1 MKFSFKI
8 LAILSLL
15 SIILT
20 QCKDDDANIFR
31 AYAEGKF
38 TFPDAK
44 FLGEPIHLVVD
55 KKIIAETLPK
65 QSGSFVLAGPYEKG
79 AYKLQ
84 LKSFKIKSFVTETAG
99 CKISADSLS
108 IEIPDGVTY
117 VIFNDITLK

>member
-8 LAILSLL
+8 LSVIGWMCVLF
-15 SIILT
+15 T

-31 AYAEGKF
+31 AYVEGKF
-38 TFPDAK
+38 TFSDAK

-55 KKIIAETLPK
+55 KKIMAESFPK
-65 QSGSFVLAGPYEKG
+65 ESGSFVLAGPYDKG

-84 LKSFKIKSFVTETAG
+84 LKSFKIKSFSTETVG
-99 CKISADSLS
+99 CKISPDSLS
-108 IEIPDGVTY
+108 IEIPNGVTY